1 MKKLVGVAAVALAVG
16 VGGGVAAAGP
26 GATSADGSSGDAFK
40 RTELYFGS
48 VKPDGSEV
56 TPEEFEIFVDKE
68 VTPSFPDGLTRLE
81 GNGQWRNSTGEII
94 KERSYV
100 LILLYPIGDR
110 AANGEIQEI
119 REDYKRLYEQESV
132 LRADSTEKV
141 SF

>member
-26 GATSADGSSGDAFK
+26 STSDSVAGDAYK

-48 VKPDGSEV
+48 VKADGSEV
-56 TPEEFEIFVDKE
+56 TPEEFELFVDKE

-100 LILLYPIGDR
+100 LILLYPFGDR

-119 REDYKRLYEQESV
+119 REDYKRLYDQESV

>member
-1 MKKLVGVAAVALAVG
+1 MKKLIGVAAVALAVG

-26 GATSADGSSGDAFK
+26 SSPEDTPGDAFK

-56 TPEEFEIFVDKE
+56 TPAEFEIFVDKE

-100 LILLYPIGDR
+100 LILLYPVGDR